1 MEKATPSTT
10 VKQRRHWAVQVGLG
24 VGALILAYLSASFA
38 IDRGSALAYAL
49 CFILLVF
56 GTRELILAVRDSW
69 RKRK

>member
-1 MEKATPSTT
+1 MEKVPTSTT
-10 VKQRRHWAVQVGLG
+10 VKQTRHWAIQVSLG

-56 GTRELILAVRDSW
+56 GVRELLLAVRDSW